1 MEKAIDKDNDDKTLN
16 RIKQLYE
23 QLIDY
28 IYLSLTNIQT
38 LLSDTVDNTN
48 INNIYD
54 NHKIDSCQMI
64 SNKIMNEI
72 KQKYFKDLKNNN
84 NNKILYKSKLIN
96 FYLKEQFKDGNENE
110 EYFFPFYLLSY
121 IMIVINHHYICLL
134 DYFNGKIKINQF
146 KSEDIDKNLF
156 SVILRCFIF
165 IEMFSLYYQLKCSKS
180 PNDITKKNKESDII
194 LNYFCEFNTNN
205 YMNKKILLSLN
216 KEEKENVIN
225 LGNLSYKIVYLFLF
239 DNESENKNIGNENI
253 LNQLINFSL
262 LSYKDGLKTLIR
274 SSKLKKETKIKTIQ
288 YINYEYNN
296 NTLNLLYQE
305 IKEQNTK
312 HNLNINED
320 KDNNIIETNKEINN
334 IKGKSNDESISSND
348 KKNNGENNIINENE
362 NLKEII
368 VNQNKEILSL
378 KSEINMIKNEF
389 SDYKLNMD
397 KRINLLEMKI
407 NELEMKLENNK
418 NNNNI

>member
-1 MEKAIDKDNDDKTLN
+1 MEKDEDKDNEDQTLN
-16 RIKQLYE
+16 RIKQFYE

-48 INNIYD
+48 IYNIYD
-54 NHKIDSCQMI
+54 NHKIDLCQI
-64 SNKIMNEI
+64 LSNKIMNEI
-72 KQKYFKDLKNNN
+72 KQKYFKDLKNNK

-96 FYLKEQFKDGNENE
+96 FYLKEQFKDGNEND

-134 DYFNGKIKINQF
+134 DYFNGKIKLSQF

-165 IEMFSLYYQLKCSKS
+165 IGMFSLYYQLKCSKS
-180 PNDITKKNKESDII
+180 SYDITKKNKESDLI

-216 KEEKENVIN
+216 KEEKENVVK
-225 LGNLSYKIVYLFLF
+225 LGNLSYKIVNLFLF
-239 DNESENKNIGNENI
+239 DNEKETNKVGNENI

-274 SSKLKKETKIKTIQ
+274 SSKLKKEIKIKTIQ

-305 IKEQNTK
+305 IKEHNTNQNLK
-312 HNLNINED
+312 INEE
-320 KDNNIIETNKEINN
+320 KENKTIKNNEEINN
-334 IKGKSNDESISSND
+334 IKGKSNVENITSND
-348 KKNNGENNIINENE
+348 KKDNGENNIINENM
-362 NLKEII
+362 KEII
-368 VNQNKEILSL
+368 ANQNKEIEFL
-378 KSEINMIKNEF
+378 KKEINAIKKEF

-397 KRINLLEMKI
+397 KKITLLEMKF
-407 NELEMKLENNK
+407 NEFEIKREKNK
-418 NNNNI
+418 YNNNI